1 MQQDSSTVAWSAAA
15 FIRESHIEPADVAR
29 FLRLEAPAFHRCM
42 TRDQFTRD
50 HRSKLAR
57 VMTVLN
63 RAERVLGGRAQAI
76 RWLIGSN
83 RALNFSSPLVLLESK
98 SGLERVH
105 GVLLRI
111 EIGGFA

>member
-1 MQQDSSTVAWSAAA
+1 MPQHRASVAWSAAA
-15 FIRESHIEPADVAR
+15 FIRESRIEPADVAR
-29 FLRLEAPAFHRCM
+29 FLHLEAPAFHRCM
-42 TRDQFTRD
+42 ERDRFSRDQ
-50 HRSKLAR
+50 RSKLAR
-57 VMTVLN
+57 VMTILN

-83 RALNFSSPLVLLESK
+83 RALNFSSPLVLLDSK